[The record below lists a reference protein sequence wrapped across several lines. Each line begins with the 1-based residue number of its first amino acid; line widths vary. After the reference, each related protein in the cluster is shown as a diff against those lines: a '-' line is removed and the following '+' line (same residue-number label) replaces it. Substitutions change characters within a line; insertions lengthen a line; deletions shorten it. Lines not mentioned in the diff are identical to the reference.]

1 MKDILQP
8 PEEGKKEG
16 EYSGS
21 TDTSKKYVKTGTKTT
36 KDIKVEMNKIRRRF
50 IKFELHLDDIKQDM
64 DDTRSTLGQIE
75 KDIKD
80 VDRSIQGLM

>member
-1 MKDILQP
+1 MFDKKD
-8 PEEGKKEG
+8 GKEVLD
-16 EYSGS
+16 EIDNLY
-21 TDTSKKYVKTGTKTT
+21 KYL
-36 KDIKVEMNKIRRRF
+36 MNKIIPMYHSCRRF